1 MTDYKLKVNYY
12 SDDEHWHASIQSG
25 EVIASGTGCTR
36 IASILEA
43 AISLEDVLDWEMID
57 SDQERVVLRA
67 KHSTPGL
74 RDKVRKAIKKIREK
88 D

>member
-12 SDDEHWHASIQSG
+12 SDDEHWHASIQSDK
-25 EVIASGTGCTR
+25 VIASGTGCTR

-43 AISLEDVLDWEMID
+43 AISLEDVLDWEMLD
-57 SDQERVVLRA
+57 SDQERVVLPA
-67 KHSTPGL
+67 AHADPEL
-74 RDKVRKAIKKIREK
+74 REKIRKAIKKIKEK